1 MAGNQY
7 FTPDRGPLGTQA
19 YQQSG
24 EPEGWYQFIRT
35 GFTGDTINVTVP
47 EAATGFEIE
56 ARTTVRFSLSPDSN
70 APGSAYMELAPGET
84 YIASGRANI
93 NQFSVWLPAGGDTDF
108 VITFYQGNI
117 GPIPGIFRR
126 SGTSP
131 GPPPP
136 PPPGAAQI
144 PINNVVHVM
153 ANGNDATGTRNRMDL
168 PFATPGA
175 AEAAANNGDTIVVWQ
190 GGYLVSNLG
199 TKRLSWLLLEG
210 SALTCNTGTVF
221 STVEDIDIAG
231 SGVLQ
236 CSGGDAAIFITDDRT
251 VRINGPY
258 ILSSATGVEMESGRI
273 VGLTEIISTGTSI
286 LGVANPFTVELTGNI
301 TSSLYGIR
309 AEPGMTG
316 WIRGNVTSNGAEA
329 VLYRKG
335 AFTIYGNITGTA
347 TAIDNSGN
355 GLLTVYGNVSSQSDE
370 QAILNS
376 QDGTII
382 VHGDLDAPAGTG
394 IINQSTGTVILH
406 GRINALFCGV
416 LTDDGAVTIVGDI
429 ATEGT
434 ALAAV
439 QNNGGTTTVRGSIT
453 DTGTAPAVRVDG
465 GTHRQFGPIRSAD
478 TSALDLNSGKA
489 EIYGDIIGTGVG
501 AWNVSGGELVHYG
514 NTFNDTGIGA
524 FMSGGTVQVFGN
536 ITSTALRGLVVTGG
550 DEIIVRG
557 DITGASQGLGQ
568 NTNTASTIIRLYG
581 KVEGLGG
588 VGLNLQDSPNMT
600 VHAYGEVVGSTQGSS
615 ISTGTVHFHGLV
627 RTTAANN
634 NALFITASTPVVN
647 LYASSRFQASGT
659 GTSIFATAPNTPTI
673 RSYQAS
679 GNTLP
684 SGVITVVGTFN
695 VIV

>member
-7 FTPDRGPLGTQA
+7 FTPDSGPLGTQA

-24 EPEGWYQFIRT
+24 EPQGWYQFIRT

-70 APGSAYMELAPGET
+70 APGSPYMELAPGET
-84 YIASGRANI
+84 YIASGRSNI

-221 STVEDIDIAG
+221 TTVEDIDIAG

-236 CSGGDAAIFITDDRT
+236 CSGGNACLQIDGGRT
-251 VRINGPY
+251 VRINGVDM
-258 ILSSATGVEMESGRI
+258 LSSARGVILNDGQLIGASNITSESNGI
-273 VGLTEIISTGTSI
+273 DASDSPAL
-286 LGVANPFTVELTGNI
+286 LYLTGNI
-301 TSSLYGIR
+301 TANIDFGIYSP
-309 AEPGMTG
+309 EGLTG
-316 WIRGNVTSNGAEA
+316 WVRGNVTSINLDGVSCDRGA
-329 VLYRKG
+329 L
-335 AFTIYGNITGTA
+335 TIYGNVTGRNNGITSFTDA
-347 TAIDNSGN
+347 QLA
-355 GLLTVYGNVSSQSDE
+355 VYGDVRCN
-370 QAILNS
+370 
-376 QDGTII
+376 DGTGAVYVRSVSTVMVVGNVYSDNTTGVRCDGGWTTIHGNI
-382 VHGDLDAPAGTG
+382 RANTGAMIKANGNLLLVGNMSAAGIGLTTQGTTIMHGNIDAGDLGTEVTGGTFRHYGSITSANDHGLDVSAGSAEVHGD
-394 IINQSTGTVILH
+394 
-406 GRINALFCGV
+406 
-416 LTDDGAVTIVGDI
+416 
-429 ATEGT
+429 
-434 ALAAV
+434 
-439 QNNGGTTTVRGSIT
+439 IT
-453 DTGTAPAVRVDG
+453 
-465 GTHRQFGPIRSAD
+465 
-478 TSALDLNSGKA
+478 
-489 EIYGDIIGTGVG
+489 GTGVG
-501 AWNVSGGELVHYG
+501 AWTLSGGTLVHYG
-514 NTFNDTGIGA
+514 NTLNSVGIGA
-524 FMSGGTVQVFGN
+524 FMSGGSAYIYGN

-550 DEIIVRG
+550 DEINVRG
-557 DITGASQGLGQ
+557 DITGANQGVGQ

-581 KVEGLGG
+581 KVQGLGG
-588 VGLNLQDSPNMT
+588 VGLNMQDSPNMT

-615 ISTGTVHFHGLV
+615 ISTGTVHFYGLV

-659 GTSIFATAPNTPTI
+659 GTSIYATAPDTPTI
-673 RSYQAS
+673 RSYHAS

>member
-7 FTPDRGPLGTQA
+7 FTPDSGPLGTQA

-24 EPEGWYQFIRT
+24 EPQGWYQFIRT

-84 YIASGRANI
+84 YIASGRSNI

-190 GGYLVSNLG
+190 GGYLVRNLG

-221 STVEDIDIAG
+221 TTVEDIDIAG

-236 CSGGDAAIFITDDRT
+236 CSGGNACIQIDGGRT
-251 VRINGPY
+251 IRINGVDM
-258 ILSSATGVEMESGRI
+258 LSSARGVILNDGQLIGASNITSESNGI
-273 VGLTEIISTGTSI
+273 DASDSPAL
-286 LGVANPFTVELTGNI
+286 LYLTGNI
-301 TSSLYGIR
+301 TANIDFGIYSP
-309 AEPGMTG
+309 EGLTG
-316 WIRGNVTSNGAEA
+316 WVRGNVTSINLDGVSCDRGA
-329 VLYRKG
+329 L
-335 AFTIYGNITGTA
+335 TIYGNVTGRNNGITSFTDAQLAVYGDVRCNGGPGAGAVVVGSNSAVNIYGDVYCAVSIGVKCGSGRVNVVGDIVADTASTIKPSGNFTHVGNITGLTA
-347 TAIDNSGN
+347 GVTTEGNTFINGNITSSGVTVDVQGGSFRHYGSIESTGDH
-355 GLLTVYGNVSSQSDE
+355 GLDVSAGSAE
-370 QAILNS
+370 
-376 QDGTII
+376 
-382 VHGDLDAPAGTG
+382 VHGD
-394 IINQSTGTVILH
+394 
-406 GRINALFCGV
+406 
-416 LTDDGAVTIVGDI
+416 
-429 ATEGT
+429 
-434 ALAAV
+434 
-439 QNNGGTTTVRGSIT
+439 IT
-453 DTGTAPAVRVDG
+453 
-465 GTHRQFGPIRSAD
+465 
-478 TSALDLNSGKA
+478 
-489 EIYGDIIGTGVG
+489 GTGVG
-501 AWNVSGGELVHYG
+501 AWTLSGGTLVHYG
-514 NTFNDTGIGA
+514 NTLNSVGIGA
-524 FMSGGTVQVFGN
+524 FMSGGSAYIYGN

-550 DEIIVRG
+550 DEINVRG
-557 DITGASQGLGQ
+557 DITGANQGVGQ

-581 KVEGLGG
+581 KVQGLGG
-588 VGLNLQDSPNMT
+588 VGLNMQDSPNMT

-615 ISTGTVHFHGLV
+615 ISTGTVHFYGLV

-659 GTSIFATAPNTPTI
+659 GTSIYATAPDTPTI
-673 RSYQAS
+673 RSYHAS